1 MASQTWCRFEGRGW
15 KRQNVH
21 INVILKTGRFH
32 AEGSGSH
39 AYRKKQLWVTGQVL
53 ESAAVL
59 TAMGYFCFGIHSAHF
74 KALLSEI
81 FKLKIKHV
89 EQSKET
95 QLCLFL

>member
-1 MASQTWCRFEGRGW
+1 MDETKRSHQCDLEDWDNRG
-15 KRQNVH
+15 QC
-21 INVILKTGRFH
+21 FH

-39 AYRKKQLWVTGQVL
+39 AYRKKKLWVTGQVL

-95 QLCLFL
+95 RLCLFL